1 MKRNFRIKTDRQT
14 DRQTTIIVYS
24 GERITSPYLNIIFC
38 EQENLA
44 I

>member
-1 MKRNFRIKTDRQT
+1 MKRNFRIKADRQT
-14 DRQTTIIVYS
+14 DNYKCIFR
-24 GERITSPYLNIIFC
+24 RKITSPYLNIIFC